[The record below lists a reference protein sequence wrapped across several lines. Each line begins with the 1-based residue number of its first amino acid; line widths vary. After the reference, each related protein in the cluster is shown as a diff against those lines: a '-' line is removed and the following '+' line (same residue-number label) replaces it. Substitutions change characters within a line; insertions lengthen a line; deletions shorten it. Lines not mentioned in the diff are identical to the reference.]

1 MPYFNLLHMLAQ
13 ILKSIVPAMHACTEG
28 EANNLGI
35 FFNEFFAMIHEWS
48 KDEVWA
54 SQCEGYAGFSR
65 TVGSSNQSIK
75 LSEFCRITLMIQK
88 TFTQNL
94 SRCLELDCVVQ
105 SPLRAQCALKVLNRM
120 LAQYPT
126 KYKVGILVQK
136 NLQVLVDNK
145 SKIEQG
151 LHSLATAIKDKL
163 QRKLETLPDKPAEEA
178 PTAAPVIAPPK

>member
-1 MPYFNLLHMLAQ
+1 
-13 ILKSIVPAMHACTEG
+13 MHACTEG

-163 QRKLETLPDKPAEEA
+163 QRKLDTLPDKPAEEA
-178 PTAAPVIAPPK
+178 PTAAPVLATPK